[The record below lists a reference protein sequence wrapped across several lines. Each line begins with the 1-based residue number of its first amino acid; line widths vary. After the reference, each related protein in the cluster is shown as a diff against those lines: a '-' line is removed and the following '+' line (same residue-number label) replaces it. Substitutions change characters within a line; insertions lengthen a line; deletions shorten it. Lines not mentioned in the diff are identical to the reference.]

1 MTLKAFLLIFASVFM
16 HAAWNF
22 MSKKESPTAAF
33 YMLAALAGTLFWL
46 PWSFFSG
53 IDLAALPGKF
63 WAVFLISNFF
73 EVLYF
78 TALAHGYRHGDI
90 SLVYPLG
97 RALPVLMIAGLT
109 AAFHIGSTPSRI
121 ALAGMGIIFAGCV
134 IMPLGSWR
142 EMRVRTYCTRV
153 LFWVLMIA
161 AGTTGY
167 TIFDS
172 MAMGAL
178 RNVPGRSELFKSL
191 FYIFLVEAGV
201 AVSMLPVLF
210 RREARREM
218 KKISV
223 TWFPYAAG
231 IFSASAYVLILLAMN
246 EVSNVSYLQAF
257 RQMSLPLGMLAGV
270 FFLRESCSPPKVVGI
285 VLLVAGL
292 VMTCF

>member
-1 MTLKAFLLIFASVFM
+1 MTLKAFILIFASVFM

-22 MSKKESPTAAF
+22 MSKKESPTAVF
-33 YMLAALAGTLFWL
+33 YLLAAAAGTVFWL
-46 PWSFFSG
+46 PWSFFCG
-53 IDLAALPGKF
+53 IDVSALPVKF
-63 WAVFLISNFF
+63 WIVFLISNFF

-78 TALAHGYRHGDI
+78 TALARGYRRGDI

-97 RALPVLMIAGLT
+97 RALPVLMIAMLT
-109 AAFHIGSTPSRI
+109 VAFHIGRTPSRI

-134 IMPLGSWR
+134 IMPLESWR
-142 EMRVRTYCTRV
+142 DMRVRTYCTRV

-172 MAMGAL
+172 MAMAAL
-178 RNVPGRSELFKSL
+178 RDVPGRSELFKSL
-191 FYIFLVEAGV
+191 FYIFMVEAGV
-201 AVSMLPVLF
+201 AVSLLPVLF

-270 FFLRESCSPPKVVGI
+270 FLLRESCSPPKVVGI
-285 VLLVAGL
+285 VLLVGGL